1 MEKYLSEQPF
11 VAFTIV
17 AHNYIP
23 RARILAESFALHHPE
38 SAFHIVVIDHPVKV
52 RLRRLEDPRLVPITD
67 IDFGPEGFVN
77 MAAAY
82 DLTEFA
88 TAVKPFALRHFLAQ
102 SDCALYLDPDIQV
115 YAPLHP
121 IVEATR
127 QHGISLT
134 PHCLQP
140 IARDGHQPSESGIMM
155 AGVYNLGYIGVA
167 SGGEEFLDWWSN
179 RLRRDAIIDP
189 GNHLFTDQRWIDL
202 AVPIFHPHIEQSP
215 AYNVAYWNLD
225 QRPISKRSGQ
235 YFVGDEPLRFL
246 HFSGYDHNHRHWVSK
261 HQPTSPRVLMS
272 SSTVLAEIFE
282 GYGDRLAALTD
293 EESTT
298 PYGWGD
304 AMPGLRLTGPVRRMF
319 RDELLLADSGKGE
332 YPPSPFAPGGAAE
345 FLRWL
350 GEPIATS
357 GSQIPRYL
365 VNLWLSRPDLR
376 QGPSQPERGEFAFL
390 RQWVRL
396 SGAGEYAPLAL
407 LGWLAGDR
415 ESVTSLGDQG
425 APTGHGVNVVGYLT
439 AEVGV
444 GESARLT
451 TGALTAAGVPVS
463 TVDSRSTLSRQQH
476 QFHIDG
482 TMPYDINVMGVNADQ
497 VGAVQQELC
506 ATNFTSR
513 YTIGQWYWELEEFP
527 ERFHSAFDH
536 VNEIWAASQF
546 IADAVAAVAPRD
558 VVVTHMPIP
567 LVTPEVDPART
578 RASFGL
584 SDAFMFLYSFDMLS
598 ILERKNPQGVVDAYR
613 SAFGPQDNTQL
624 VLKTMNGG
632 FDCERLELFR
642 WQCRDRPDIVIIDE
656 TFDRI
661 TTNSMM
667 KSCDCYV
674 SLHRSEGL
682 GLTMAEAMLLEKP
695 VIATGYSGNLDFMT
709 ADISHLVRWAPG
721 RVPASARAYPAGARW
736 AEPDTVHAAE
746 LMRKVAGDR
755 VGSARL
761 GRDARAAIV
770 DHYSPERCGA
780 AMRAR
785 LEQIWRN

>member
-1 MEKYLSEQPF
+1 MSEQPF

-23 RARILAESFALHHPE
+23 RARILADSFATHHPDC
-38 SAFHIVVIDHPVKV
+38 AFHIVVIDHPLKV
-52 RLRRLEDPRLVPITD
+52 ALRCLEDPRLVPITE

-88 TAVKPFALRHFLAQ
+88 TAVKPFALRHFLGQ

-115 YAPLHP
+115 YAPLDP
-121 IVEATR
+121 IVHATR
-127 QHGISLT
+127 RRHISLT

-140 IARDGHQPSESGIMM
+140 MARDGHQPSESGIMM
-155 AGVYNLGYIGVA
+155 AGIYNLGYIGVA
-167 SGGEEFLDWWSN
+167 KGGEAFLEWWST

-225 QRPISKRSGQ
+225 QRTLTKRAGQ
-235 YFVGDEPLRFL
+235 FYVGDEPLRFF
-246 HFSGYDHNHRHWVSK
+246 HFSGYDHNHRHWISK
-261 HQPTSPRVLMS
+261 HQPSSPRVLMS
-272 SSTVLAEIFE
+272 SSSVVAELFE
-282 GYGDRLAALTD
+282 AYGDLLASLTD

-298 PYGWGD
+298 PYGWGE
-304 AMPGLRLTGPVRRMF
+304 AMPGLRLTGPIRRMF
-319 RDELLLADSGKGE
+319 RDELLLADLGKGVF
-332 YPPSPFAPGGAAE
+332 PPSPFAPGGATE

-350 GEPIATS
+350 GEPIPSS

-365 VNLWLSRPDLR
+365 VDLWNSRPDLR
-376 QGPSQPERGEFAFL
+376 HSQHNAERGEFAGL

-396 SGAGEYAPLAL
+396 SGAGEFAPLAL
-407 LGWLAGDR
+407 LGWLAGDN
-415 ESVTSLGDQG
+415 ESVAPMTDQG
-425 APTGHGVNVVGYLT
+425 PPTGHGVNVVGYLT
-439 AEVGV
+439 SEVGV

-451 TGALTAAGVPVS
+451 TGALAAAGVPVS

-476 QFHIDG
+476 AFHIDG
-482 TMPYDINVMGVNADQ
+482 AMPYDVNVMGVNADQ
-497 VGAVQQELC
+497 VAAVQQELC
-506 ATNFTSR
+506 AANFTSR
-513 YTIGQWYWELEEFP
+513 YNIGQWFWELEEFP
-527 ERFHSAFDH
+527 EHFHSAFAH

-546 IADAVAAVAPRD
+546 IADAVAAVAPKG

-567 LVTPEVDPART
+567 LVTPQVDPT
-578 RASFGL
+578 RSRAAFGL
-584 SDAFMFLYSFDMLS
+584 GDAFMFLYSFDMLS
-598 ILERKNPQGVVDAYR
+598 VLERKNPHGVVEAYR
-613 SAFGPQDNTQL
+613 RAFGPGDHTQL
-624 VLKTMNGG
+624 VLKTMNGS
-632 FDCERLELFR
+632 FDCERLELLR

-656 TFDRI
+656 TFDRV
-661 TTNSMM
+661 TTNTLMNA
-667 KSCDCYV
+667 CDCYV

-709 ADISHLVRWAPG
+709 DDTSHLVRWAPG
-721 RVPASARAYPAGARW
+721 KVPATARAYPAGSRW
-736 AEPDTVHAAE
+736 AEPDVAHAAE
-746 LMRKVAGDR
+746 LMRAVAADPAT
-755 VGSARL
+755 SAQL
-761 GRDARAAIV
+761 GRAARAAIV
-770 DHYSPERCGA
+770 EQYSPERCGA

-785 LEQIWRN
+785 LEQIWRK